1 MKWKQFI
8 NPRNGTWFRAG
19 DWNAIDDRSG
29 KKVKASTETKQWD
42 GFYSTRSQRRHEQDF
57 LRGVKER
64 IRTPWNRTEGSD
76 DTFVNTAAIV
86 TNGNFVT
93 DTAWTKGASW
103 SIDTDKQAASYAAG
117 STDTMYQDIGAVTGK
132 KYQVVYTVYNY
143 VGAGSVT
150 ASIGTASG
158 TARTGN
164 GTYSEDI
171 TSAGTTPS
179 RLTFTPGAG
188 GTSFDIDFV
197 RVLRVG

>member
-8 NPRNGTWFRAG
+8 NPRNGTWFTPG

-29 KKVKASTETKQWD
+29 KKVKASAASKQWD
-42 GFYSTRSQRRHEQDF
+42 GFMTTQALRRHEQDF
-57 LRGVKER
+57 LRGIKER
-64 IRTPWNRTEGSD
+64 IRTPWNRTEGSAD
-76 DTFVNTAAIV
+76 VFVNAAAIV
-86 TNGNFVT
+86 TNGNFIT

-117 STDTMYQDIGAVTGK
+117 TTDTMYQDVNAVSGAT
-132 KYQVVYTVYNY
+132 YEVVYTVFNY

-158 TARTGN
+158 TARTSD
-164 GTYSEDI
+164 GTYTENI

-188 GTSFDIDFV
+188 GTSFDIDYV